1 MKSPLY
7 EAECDLRLHGA
18 PDLLSAQGV
27 ARERADV
34 FVRTR
39 GAGGRVPSGRSSAL
53 RCKEKSGHPLR
64 FSDRIVGQREGI
76 ECSRFQAFGPRAADR
91 ESPNM

>member
-7 EAECDLRLHGA
+7 EAECDSE
-18 PDLLSAQGV
+18 PWNEPLSARGV

-64 FSDRIVGQREGI
+64 FSDRIVRQREGI

-91 ESPNM
+91 ESPNT